1 MIKYNPDK
9 RIWYTDK
16 LTGKRRFIGKP
27 TRKDWVERL
36 PLRDHRHADYYS
48 ELDQNECNEIIEQLT
63 KKDNTL

>member
-1 MIKYNPDK
+1 MKYNPDK
-9 RIWYTDK
+9 RIWFTTK
-16 LTGKRRFIGKP
+16 EGKRRYIGKP

-48 ELDQNECNEIIEQLT
+48 ELDADECRDIVEQLT